1 MGTKRLTVSDYQYLI
16 DRGWRRSGTY
26 CYKPMNKVTCC
37 PCYTIRCDA
46 AKFRPSRS
54 HKRLLKA
61 VALFLT
67 TGVMPK
73 LFGRSGNQWRAESL
87 SEVPNHTNPATLGAR
102 GDIPNTEY
110 AGSQEADSWTSA
122 TSARFDCSQTTSPE
136 VDTFSTF
143 VVPAGDVQD
152 TSKRSSTVPK
162 LTKAHTRRW
171 NARLARMKARA
182 LNENRPFEL
191 LLKEYEERR
200 RRRLAKNAPKELEYF
215 LAQEPNKGQGKHHI
229 EIRLVRSSPSSNE
242 FNSTLDTSY
251 QLYKKYQVTVH
262 GDKPDECT
270 MGCFTRFLVKS
281 PLVSDDAGDSP
292 NTSSVPSMGSY
303 HQQYW
308 LDGVRLIAVGVIDI
322 LPRCLSSVYL
332 YYDPDYSF
340 LHLGTY
346 SALRELGFVRDLI
359 RTHGLTSVTPHP
371 LYVHFDSYYMGYYI
385 RSCPKMSYKA
395 QFHPSYLACPETYI
409 WVPVKSCLQRL
420 DSAPGGKYARFSDE
434 SATDVHAISEP
445 LDPVDLDRKIV
456 CRISSNDRR
465 RRRERL
471 PPEPEDDKRFG
482 VPVTLDFLRRHITP
496 EGLQIFR
503 EWAKLLGRRA
513 LDGNFQI
520 KFKPFQVVKNGPTIF

>member
-1 MGTKRLTVSDYQYLI
+1 
-16 DRGWRRSGTY
+16 
-26 CYKPMNKVTCC
+26 MNKVTCC

-110 AGSQEADSWTSA
+110 AGSQEADSRTSA

-143 VVPAGDVQD
+143 VIPAGDVQD

-281 PLVSDDAGDSP
+281 PLVTFGSSLDVQYTPKSDDAGDSP

-520 KFKPFQVVKNGPTIF
+520 VFG